1 MSKRKMGERN
11 KVIVEINQLRAE
23 LEVLRLAI
31 EIVGEYVR
39 RRGIVG
45 TGKRVVYLRKQAD
58 KLGERLKQVRGL
70 LVDVL

>member
-1 MSKRKMGERN
+1 MSKRKMGEQN

-45 TGKRVVYLRKQAD
+45 VGKRVVYLRKQAD